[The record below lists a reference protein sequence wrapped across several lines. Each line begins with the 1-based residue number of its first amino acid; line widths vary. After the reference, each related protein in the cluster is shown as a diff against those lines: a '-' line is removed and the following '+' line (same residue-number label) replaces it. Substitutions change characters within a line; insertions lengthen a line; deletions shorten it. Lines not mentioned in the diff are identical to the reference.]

1 MRFGLAL
8 SGGGLRGVAHIGVLK
23 ALEEYRL
30 RPSWISGA
38 SAGSIVA
45 GLYAYGYSPNQM
57 EELALNLDRRYI
69 DPDVCGI
76 VYGVLQLVM
85 GKEPITDGIIKGK
98 YLERFFNKLTKGA
111 HIREVKIP
119 LAISAVDI
127 NTAKTIMF
135 VSSKEKMPPD
145 DHHTQYIDDVYL
157 YEAIRA
163 SIAIP
168 VIFKPMFIQNMR
180 LVDGGVTENLP
191 IDVLRKMGAK
201 KILGVDLGYSGQIRK
216 GVNNIFEIG
225 SQAIDIMAYQI
236 TRLKSEGIDFIL
248 RPGIYDVSLSD
259 VDKIPEIIKRGYEAT
274 IENIKM
280 IKKALNS

>member
-23 ALEEYRL
+23 ALEEHKL
-30 RPSWISGA
+30 KPSWISGA
-38 SAGSIVA
+38 SAGSIIA
-45 GLYAYGYSPNQM
+45 GLYAYGYSPKQM
-57 EELALNLDRRYI
+57 EDLALSLNRRYI
-69 DPDVCGI
+69 DPDICGI
-76 VYGVLQLVM
+76 AYGILQLAV
-85 GKEPITDGIIKGK
+85 GKEPVTDGIIKGK
-98 YLERFFNKLTKGA
+98 YLERFFKKLTKGA
-111 HIREVKIP
+111 HIRTVKIP

-135 VSSKEKMPPD
+135 VSSKIGLPKD
-145 DHHTQYIDDVYL
+145 DKHTQYIDDVYL

-191 IDVLRKMGAK
+191 TEVLRKMGAK
-201 KILGVDLGYSGQIRK
+201 KVLGVDLGYSGQLRE

-236 TRLKSEGIDFIL
+236 TRLKSGEIDFIL

-259 VDKIPEIIKRGYEAT
+259 VEKIPEIIKRGYEAT
-274 IENIKM
+274 KENIKM

>member
-23 ALEEYRL
+23 ALEEHGLKPY
-30 RPSWISGA
+30 WISGA

-45 GLYAYGYSPNQM
+45 GLYAYGYSPKQM
-57 EELALNLDRRYI
+57 EKLALNLNRRYI
-69 DPDVCGI
+69 DPDICGI
-76 VYGVLQLVM
+76 IYGVLQLAI
-85 GKEPITDGIIKGK
+85 GKEPTTDGIIKGR
-98 YLERFFNKLTKGA
+98 YLEKFISKLTKGA
-111 HIREVKIP
+111 HIKEVKMH

-135 VSSKEKMPPD
+135 VSSKVRLAQD
-145 DHHTQYIDDVYL
+145 DHYTLYIDDVYL
-157 YEAIRA
+157 HEAIRA

-168 VIFKPMFIQNMR
+168 VIFKPAFIQNMR

-201 KILGVDLGYSGQIRK
+201 KVLGVDLGYSGQIRE

-236 TRLKSEGIDFIL
+236 TRLKSGGSDFIL
-248 RPGIYDVSLSD
+248 RPKIYDVSLSD
-259 VDKIPEIIKRGYEAT
+259 VDKIPEIMERGYEAT
-274 IENIKM
+274 KENIKL